1 MSEKTFKLIY
11 LLFFGITA
19 GLILSYGLAFFL
31 PQFYVDSI
39 GKMVCAGKV
48 EYISFKQSYFC
59 FTSANTSFDIVDAMF
74 WLVFKRALL
83 PAIVFSI
90 LLGILFV
97 KAARFLWHR
106 RAAAGF

>member
-11 LLFFGITA
+11 LLFFGLTA
-19 GLILSYGLAFFL
+19 GLILSYGIAFFL
-31 PQFYVDSI
+31 PQFYVESI
-39 GKMVCAGKV
+39 GKMVCEGKV

-74 WLVFKRALL
+74 WVVFKRALL
-83 PAIVFSI
+83 PSIAFAILF
-90 LLGILFV
+90 GIVFV

>member
-31 PQFYVDSI
+31 PQFYIDSI
-39 GKMVCAGKV
+39 GKMVCEGKV
-48 EYISFKQSYFC
+48 EFIIIKQSYFC
-59 FTSANTSFDIVDAMF
+59 FTSAHTSFDIADAMF
-74 WLVFKRALL
+74 WLVFKRAILPSIAFAILL
-83 PAIVFSI
+83 AIV
-90 LLGILFV
+90 FV